1 MDLNSRLRQTRTL
14 IDHFDGQRS
23 LLARQLA
30 DAEARQH
37 EAQHRAEVLQA
48 SLDVLR
54 GLEGEVRQKVE
65 GGITGLISRGLTEVF
80 GTPTEV
86 VLEAGK
92 YRDSTTLE
100 VKIKQGGLTLPVDG
114 AKGGSVAQVLGFL
127 WQVYMVRSAN
137 LTPTL
142 ILDEPF
148 AMVRAEYRPA
158 LGELLRE
165 LAKAGMQL
173 IIVDDERGMMEYA
186 DTVYEVV
193 KGGEAKLN
201 LLQCRG
207 ESEVL

>member
-1 MDLNSRLRQTRTL
+1 MRQTRTL
-14 IDHFDGQRS
+14 IDHFAGQRE
-23 LLARQLA
+23 LLASQV
-30 DAEARQH
+30 DEAEAERDAALAH
-37 EAQHRAEVLQA
+37 AERMQA
-48 SLDVLR
+48 ALDILR
-54 GLEGEVRQKVE
+54 GLEGEWRKKIE
-65 GGITGLISRGLTEVF
+65 GGITSLISRGLTEVF

-86 VLEAGK
+86 LLEEGK

-100 VKIKQGGLTLPVDG
+100 VKIKQGDLVLPVDG

-193 KGGEAKLN
+193 KGSEAKLN
-201 LLQCRG
+201 LLQCRD
-207 ESEVL
+207 EVSVL